1 MLFCQRMQL
10 PVLLAPRYFN
20 KHMKVRRWL
29 FVFFL
34 IFVPVMT
41 IQAYEIPG
49 LEKTAGVAGINR
61 YPTNPE
67 EAVTRIIQW
76 VLSFVGVIF
85 LILMIV
91 GGFKWMTSGGNQET
105 INNARRTVAS
115 AAIGLIIV
123 LSAYAITVYLGSIF
137 ANTTVVPST

>member
-1 MLFCQRMQL
+1 MQSPAL
-10 PVLLAPRYFN
+10 SAPHYFN
-20 KHMKVRRWL
+20 SYMKVRHWL
-29 FVFFL
+29 LVLFL
-34 IFVPVMT
+34 IFIPVMS

-49 LEKTAGVAGINR
+49 LEETAGAAGINR

-85 LILMIV
+85 LILMIT
-91 GGFKWMTSGGNQET
+91 GGFTWMTSGGNQEK
-105 INNARRTVAS
+105 INSARRTVAS

-123 LSAYAITVYLGSIF
+123 LSAYAITVYIGEIF
-137 ANTTVVPST
+137 TNTAVVPTT